1 MSFQYKKRIRLKDFE
16 YKGFYRYFVTMCTFD
31 KKPIFT
37 DNALVAWLIELL
49 REKSKLFRF
58 KVWAYC
64 FMPDHLHLLI
74 EGEHDDSDMRRFVSA
89 YKQQAGF
96 YYKKKRG
103 SPLWQINYYEHVL
116 RKEEDTKGVARYIFS
131 NPMRKGL
138 VEDFKDYTFLGSFEF
153 DVMQM

>member
-96 YYKKKRG
+96 YYKKKTG
-103 SPLWQINYYEHVL
+103 LSLWQINYYEHVL